1 MANGPS
7 FFESGPDYGLSQDII
22 RLLALTPEG
31 RLRRGVSDDAIL
43 GRKGVIGALK
53 EYSGIKDI
61 KRAITRGRTGSPY
74 STTPGAVFNPFD
86 EGMIAS
92 ALATKYGLSGEEQAN
107 LFKSGMFQPLSRSI
121 VQALD
126 PKKYINEL
134 RATRTQ
140 TPAGFLS
147 QQAMMSPDMMGSGSA
162 RKAAMDARGAL
173 RRKGQEEI
181 AKASGQLSGQKDS
194 ILAQITSWD
203 EAARQAAKQ
212 AQVGQFRK

>member
-7 FFESGPDYGLSQDII
+7 FFGSGPDYGLSQDIME
-22 RLLALTPEG
+22 LLDLEPGGEITG
-31 RLRRGVSDDAIL
+31 TRRV
-43 GRKGVIGALK
+43 K
-53 EYSGIKDI
+53 
-61 KRAITRGRTGSPY
+61 TGSELRDVGGRQRVMPVFTTENY
-74 STTPGAVFNPFD
+74 SLGQFNPFD

-92 ALATKYGLSGEEQAN
+92 ALAKKYGLSEEEQAN
-107 LFKSGMFQPLSRSI
+107 IFKSGMFQPLSRSI
-121 VQALD
+121 VQTLD

-173 RRKGQEEI
+173 RRKRQEEI

-203 EAARQAAKQ
+203 DAARQIGRASCRER
-212 AQVGQFRK
+212 V

>member
-1 MANGPS
+1 M
-7 FFESGPDYGLSQDII
+7 E
-22 RLLALTPEG
+22 LLDLEPGGEITG
-31 RLRRGVSDDAIL
+31 TRRV
-43 GRKGVIGALK
+43 K
-53 EYSGIKDI
+53 
-61 KRAITRGRTGSPY
+61 TGSELRDVGGHQRVMPVFTTENY
-74 STTPGAVFNPFD
+74 SLGQFNPFN

-92 ALATKYGLSGEEQAN
+92 ALAKKYGLSEEEQAN
-107 LFKSGMFQPLSRSI
+107 IFKSGMFQPLSRSI
-121 VQALD
+121 VQTLD

-173 RRKGQEEI
+173 RRKRQEEI

-212 AQVGQFRK
+212 AQVGQFGKGGSKSRVDKGFFEGASLHGLFGK

>member
-7 FFESGPDYGLSQDII
+7 FFGSGPDYGLSQDII
-22 RLLALTPEG
+22 RLLGLSPEG
-31 RLRRGVSDDAIL
+31 HIGGEIVYHDAPVVSAGVGDTVSVSHDYGMFD
-43 GRKGVIGALK
+43 
-53 EYSGIKDI
+53 
-61 KRAITRGRTGSPY
+61 P
-74 STTPGAVFNPFD
+74 FN
-86 EGMIAS
+86 EGMIAT
-92 ALATKYGLSGEEQAN
+92 ALAKKYGLSGEEQAN

-121 VQALD
+121 VQTLD

-173 RRKGQEEI
+173 RRKRQEEI

-203 EAARQAAKQ
+203 EAARQAANQ
-212 AQVGQFRK
+212 AQVGQFRKQKGLFG